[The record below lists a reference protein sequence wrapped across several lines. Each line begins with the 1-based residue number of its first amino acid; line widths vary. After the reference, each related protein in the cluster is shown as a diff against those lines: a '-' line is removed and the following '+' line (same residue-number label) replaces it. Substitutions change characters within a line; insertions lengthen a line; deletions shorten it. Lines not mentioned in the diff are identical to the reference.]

1 MQQTC
6 ILFRYIYG
14 NKLEMIREEIN
25 TFYNRY
31 RVRLFNTSYR
41 ILGDRMDAEEVMQ
54 DAMIKY
60 LKSGMSLELPKE
72 EAWLVKSTVR
82 GAIDM
87 LRKKK
92 RDLEFL
98 EEYKADAKEK
108 TGDVKWRDGADMV
121 PKIKEGMARL
131 PDGYRA
137 VLSMILFEGFDYE
150 EVAQIMDVKESTV
163 RSQYMRGKERLIKIV
178 NEL

>member
-1 MQQTC
+1 
-6 ILFRYIYG
+6 
-14 NKLEMIREEIN
+14 
-25 TFYNRY
+25 
-31 RVRLFNTSYR
+31 
-41 ILGDRMDAEEVMQ
+41 MDAEEVMQ

-82 GAIDM
+82 GAIDR

-108 TGDVKWRDGADMV
+108 MGDVKWRDGADMV

-150 EVAQIMDVKESTV
+150 EVAQIMEVKESTV

>member
-1 MQQTC
+1 MT
-6 ILFRYIYG
+6 
-14 NKLEMIREEIN
+14 REEIN
-25 TFYNRY
+25 IFYHRY

-60 LKSGMSLELPKE
+60 LKSGISLELPKE
-72 EAWLVKSTVR
+72 EVWLVKSTVR
-82 GAIDM
+82 GAIDR

>member
-14 NKLEMIREEIN
+14 NKLEMTREEIN
-25 TFYNRY
+25 IFYHRY

-60 LKSGMSLELPKE
+60 LKSGISLELPKE
-72 EAWLVKSTVR
+72 EVWLVKSTVR
-82 GAIDM
+82 GAIDR

>member
-14 NKLEMIREEIN
+14 NKLEMTREEIN
-25 TFYNRY
+25 IFYNRY
-31 RVRLFNTSYR
+31 RGRLYNTAYR
-41 ILGDRMDAEEVMQ
+41 ISGDRMDAEEVMQ

-60 LKSGMSLELPKE
+60 LKSGMSLVLPKE
-72 EAWLVKSTVR
+72 EAWLVKCTVR
-82 GAIDM
+82 GAIDK

-121 PKIKEGMARL
+121 PKIKEGMERL

-150 EVAQIMDVKESTV
+150 EVAQIMEVKESTV